1 MIFLSFQE
9 SIPKAPNLAQSIV
22 FANPTP
28 PRTASSPP
36 DFSESPL
43 ASSLSCAVLA
53 HHATCLAD
61 TLASELGMLARQK
74 PILITAPW
82 RQVPPGTN
90 GGITFS
96 GTLWSAA
103 GGAAMGIGTVMI
115 DAVSGIKVY
124 PIKTVMYGLLC
135 GLLGSSIDSFLG
147 ATLQVTY
154 YDEDKRLVYSR
165 KDQAPS
171 SAKLISG
178 IDFLSNAGVNFVSV
192 MATTALGGMFIGQ
205 IIYGTT

>member
-124 PIKTVMYGLLC
+124 PIKTVMY
-135 GLLGSSIDSFLG
+135 
-147 ATLQVTY
+147 
-154 YDEDKRLVYSR
+154 
-165 KDQAPS
+165 
-171 SAKLISG
+171 
-178 IDFLSNAGVNFVSV
+178 
-192 MATTALGGMFIGQ
+192 
-205 IIYGTT
+205 